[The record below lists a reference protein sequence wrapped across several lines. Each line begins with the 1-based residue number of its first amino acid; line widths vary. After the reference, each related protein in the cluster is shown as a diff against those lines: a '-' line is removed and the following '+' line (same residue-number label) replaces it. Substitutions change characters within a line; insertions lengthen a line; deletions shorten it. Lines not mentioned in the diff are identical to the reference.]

1 MSALFN
7 LFYLYDPWL
16 LHVFRMAFFCGAA
29 ALLWLAYRWR
39 RNQLP
44 HGVIVPLD
52 SFAVI
57 IGLILFSFLPLII
70 HGSKDFSV
78 LLQYSKTLI
87 LFVFALG
94 IYNLFYFTPDGQAR
108 MVRDLKIG
116 IAVQAFI
123 GLLALIGLS
132 FAIDAAL
139 STHVLLPRFYG
150 SEQEYRLY
158 NLTSAAF
165 FQLSAFYL
173 MLLHFLLAYNKRHNN
188 ISAVFL
194 FLMLFIGLISGR
206 TFLILSLI
214 SIALYF
220 KWRYIPALL
229 LFAALCV
236 LLALNY
242 AENKYVAHALEP
254 LINVLNHRGLT
265 SSSTDTL
272 MQKHL
277 FMPQWRQLLFGD
289 GYYVTPEG
297 KYYGGTDSGFLRQAL
312 YGGVLNV
319 LVCFLFTAYFVRK
332 IALNWF
338 DGSRIFTLSTL
349 FILSVLNIKA
359 DTYAFP
365 GIMLALLMLLS
376 LFGREGKNRLLF
388 NRKGSD

>member
-16 LHVFRMAFFCGAA
+16 FHVFRMAFFCGAA
-29 ALLWLAYRWR
+29 AWLYLAYRWY
-39 RNQLP
+39 RNRLP
-44 HGVIVPLD
+44 HGIVVPLD

-57 IGLILFSFLPLII
+57 IALLLFNFVPLLV
-70 HGSKDFSV
+70 HGTQDFSV
-78 LLQYSKTLI
+78 LMQYSKTLI
-87 LFVFALG
+87 LFVFAVG
-94 IYNLFYFTPDGQAR
+94 IYNLFYIGAGAQAS
-108 MVRDLKIG
+108 MLRDLKIG
-116 IAVQAFI
+116 IGVQASI
-123 GLLALIGLS
+123 GFLALAGLP
-132 FAIDAAL
+132 FVIELAL
-139 STHVLLPRFYG
+139 SVHVPLPRFYG

-158 NLTSAAF
+158 NITSAAF

-173 MLLHFLLAYNKRHNN
+173 MLLHFLLAYNQRHNT

-194 FLMLFIGLISGR
+194 FLLLCIGLISGR
-206 TFLILSLI
+206 TFLLLSVV

-229 LFAALCV
+229 LFAGLCV
-236 LLALNY
+236 FLALNY
-242 AENKYVAHALEP
+242 ADNRYVAHALEP
-254 LINVLNHRGLT
+254 LINILNHRGLT

-277 FMPQWRQLLFGD
+277 FIPQWRQLLFGD
-289 GYYVTPEG
+289 GYYVTPQG

-319 LVCFLFTAYFVRK
+319 LVCFLFTAYFVHR

-338 DGSRIFTLSTL
+338 DGSRLFTLSTL
-349 FILSVLNIKA
+349 LILSVLNIKA

-365 GIMLALLMLLS
+365 GIMLMLLMLLS
-376 LFGREGKNRLLF
+376 LFGKQGKYRVLFKNEENR
-388 NRKGSD
+388 